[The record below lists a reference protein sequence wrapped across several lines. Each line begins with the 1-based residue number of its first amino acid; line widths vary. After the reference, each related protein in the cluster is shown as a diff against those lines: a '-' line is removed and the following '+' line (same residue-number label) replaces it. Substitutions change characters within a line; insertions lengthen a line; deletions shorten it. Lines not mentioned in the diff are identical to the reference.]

1 MTTDDRLGW
10 LGIPGLPQPQW
21 ARDVDNFVSSAAEA
35 AQWITEQPSAVRRQM
50 LMSTVHC
57 QGGAALL
64 WLYRLP
70 WDSPFVRGRRL
81 FRRRFLIVPSSR
93 ATFDDGRPAKPLWV
107 ITMRDKYVVR
117 CRCHTGP
124 VAITA
129 ADLPGRTDVPGLSVV
144 PSSAARHPSR
154 RR

>member
-1 MTTDDRLGW
+1 VTTDDRLGW

-21 ARDVDNFVSSAAEA
+21 ARDVDDFVSSAAEA

-50 LMSTVHC
+50 LMSTVYC

-93 ATFDDGRPAKPLWV
+93 ATFDDGRLAKG
-107 ITMRDKYVVR
+107 VR
-117 CRCHTGP
+117 Q
-124 VAITA
+124 
-129 ADLPGRTDVPGLSVV
+129 
-144 PSSAARHPSR
+144 
-154 RR
+154 